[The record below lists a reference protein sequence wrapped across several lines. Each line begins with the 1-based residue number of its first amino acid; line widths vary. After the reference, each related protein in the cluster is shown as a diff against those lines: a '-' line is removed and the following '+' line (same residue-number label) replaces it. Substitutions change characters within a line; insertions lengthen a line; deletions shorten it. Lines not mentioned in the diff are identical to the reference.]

1 MTLYKLQ
8 FGYLINRV
16 SSWFLLI
23 LALVNIGGVIYA
35 TDFVNPGLQD
45 IERMG
50 NLLQYWNETLT
61 MTKFLLVT
69 AAIFLNILGFFSSF
83 TRYHVYLVNGR
94 GGKKRLVLAKLAA
107 LITLETLLWAN
118 ACIAIHLAGFYLTPF
133 FRYEPSFMWA
143 LFGLY
148 GQMIIL
154 GLIGALATQI
164 MDSIFT
170 GIIPLSLFWSLAMKV
185 SIEETDN
192 LGVEVGLSTLIPNP
206 ILMNNVYVIE
216 SGMALYLLVFMVLI
230 LFNVVVFIV
239 KDLK

>member
-83 TRYHVYLVNGR
+83 TRYHVYLANGR

-118 ACIAIHLAGFYLTPF
+118 ACISIHLAGFYLTPF
-133 FRYEPSFMWA
+133 FRYEPTFMWA
-143 LFGLY
+143 LVGLY

-154 GLIGALATQI
+154 GLIGALAIQI